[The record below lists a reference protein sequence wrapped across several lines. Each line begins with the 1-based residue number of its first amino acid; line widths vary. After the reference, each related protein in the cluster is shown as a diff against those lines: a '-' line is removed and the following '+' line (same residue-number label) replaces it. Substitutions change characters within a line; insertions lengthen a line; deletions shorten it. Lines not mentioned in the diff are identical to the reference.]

1 MNLAWAFVD
10 AEYKTFL
17 AGNCWVAYTW
27 HTGIDDP
34 GRENAGDSFC
44 NRSGDRPGGEP
55 KNYAVISVKK
65 DFEVADGVY
74 AYVQGDFSHTSE
86 IILDG
91 SNDPFAIQESYNV
104 VNLRFFMNFEQAD
117 VDVVVWAR
125 NLLDEEYIN
134 RTNFNTPI
142 QDGKLNA
149 YMAEP
154 ATFGVT
160 VKKRF

>member
-1 MNLAWAFVD
+1 
-10 AEYKTFL
+10 
-17 AGNCWVAYTW
+17 
-27 HTGIDDP
+27 DDP

-65 DFEVADGVY
+65 DFELADGIY
-74 AYVQGDFSHTSE
+74 SYIQGDFSHTSE
-86 IILDG
+86 VILDG
-91 SNDPFAIQESYNV
+91 SNDPYAIQDGYNV
-104 VNLRFFMNFEQAD
+104 VNLRLFMNFED
-117 VDVVVWAR
+117 VDMDVVVWAR
-125 NLLDEEYIN
+125 NLLDEDYIN